1 VERDPKDHK
10 HALLVKEYIAAMVKK
25 GFSLVDTEVL
35 HTYGKTRGYIDA
47 VLVSRQRHSQTGKY
61 TLIAAECKPRF
72 FDIGNGVREVK
83 TAKLYFEQ
91 SAPTSKLLGNTT
103 EYSIAYPMIVQATEE
118 NMLMYLKNINYF
130 QSIAL
135 VFFDKDP
142 KVCVEFRNSLNE
154 TYVKQNNRDV
164 QKYFRET
171 FFRSVTPV
179 KLFKR
184 P

>member
-1 VERDPKDHK
+1 
-10 HALLVKEYIAAMVKK
+10 
-25 GFSLVDTEVL
+25 
-35 HTYGKTRGYIDA
+35 
-47 VLVSRQRHSQTGKY
+47 
-61 TLIAAECKPRF
+61 
-72 FDIGNGVREVK
+72 
-83 TAKLYFEQ
+83 
-91 SAPTSKLLGNTT
+91 
-103 EYSIAYPMIVQATEE
+103 MIVQATEE